1 MPFFYFGKELITIK
15 FEKYSKINLTM
26 WVEEKEMEEKI
37 LIIEDEP
44 DIQNILRY
52 SFMKEGFKV
61 RCVDKGRQGIDIFKE
76 FNPSLVIL
84 DLMLLIL
91 VDLMF
96 VES

>member
-1 MPFFYFGKELITIK
+1 MYQKHNKKLTNNIEENVLYVFKIYLIHAVFFILVKELITIK

-52 SFMKEGFKV
+52 SFYE
-61 RCVDKGRQGIDIFKE
+61 RGI
-76 FNPSLVIL
+76 
-84 DLMLLIL
+84 
-91 VDLMF
+91 
-96 VES
+96 

>member
-44 DIQNILRY
+44 DIQNILR
-52 SFMKEGFKV
+52 
-61 RCVDKGRQGIDIFKE
+61 
-76 FNPSLVIL
+76 
-84 DLMLLIL
+84 
-91 VDLMF
+91 
-96 VES
+96 